1 MIRFERKWCN
11 LIILM
16 ISSSFDHF
24 FKVSNFCVTLFLELH
39 TVKLSLTMS
48 TFQLVQSYMDILSN
62 ACFLPHDTEQQA
74 ATWNTIYALSFGF
87 IAFSGFTFFA
97 EMGLGIHAKY
107 GRFSQLSS
115 SSIKVPAKIAWFIQ
129 ELPSWA
135 IPTWFLIKS
144 FGESFESVPI
154 ANRLLLSLFVLHYTN
169 RTFVFPLRIRGG
181 KKTPFLE
188 FAMAFIF
195 TACNGLL
202 QGLCL
207 TKCDKYKVGNVYG
220 YNFMFGSL
228 LFLFGF
234 GANIHSDAILR
245 NLRKPNEKDSG
256 YKIPFGGLFEFVTAA
271 NYFSEF
277 MEWTG
282 FAIAGCN
289 AGGLAFALSTFSN
302 LFPRAIQNH
311 NWYLKKF
318 EDYPKDRKIF
328 FPFLL

>member
-1 MIRFERKWCN
+1 M
-11 LIILM
+11 
-16 ISSSFDHF
+16 
-24 FKVSNFCVTLFLELH
+24 TLVLKHLQQRYP
-39 TVKLSLTMS
+39 T
-48 TFQLVQSYMDILSN
+48 IPN
-62 ACFLPHDTEQQA
+62 ACFLPHGPTQQTA
-74 ATWNTIYALSFGF
+74 AWKTITRIASGFG
-87 IAFSGFTFFA
+87 IMSAMTLFSGLFLD
-97 EMGLGIHAKY
+97 MRIKS
-107 GRFSQLSS
+107 GRFSHLSTD
-115 SSIKVPAKIAWFIQ
+115 SIKVPAKLAWLIQ

-154 ANRLLLSLFVLHYTN
+154 ANRLLLSLFVVHYTN
-169 RTFVFPLRIRGG
+169 RTFLFALRIRGG
-181 KKTPFLE
+181 KKTPFTE
-188 FAMAFIF
+188 FASAFIF

-207 TKCDKYKVGNVYG
+207 TKCDKYKIDNVYG

-256 YKIPFGGLFEFVTAA
+256 YKIPFGGLFDFVSAA

-282 FAIAGCN
+282 FAIAGGN
-289 AGGLAFALSTFSN
+289 IGGFSFALTTFST
-302 LFPRAIQNH
+302 LFPRAIQYH
-311 NWYLKKF
+311 NWYEIYLHLF
-318 EDYPKDRKIF
+318 EPLYWQRVCYDSLSVSNLVPHVRKM
-328 FPFLL
+328 